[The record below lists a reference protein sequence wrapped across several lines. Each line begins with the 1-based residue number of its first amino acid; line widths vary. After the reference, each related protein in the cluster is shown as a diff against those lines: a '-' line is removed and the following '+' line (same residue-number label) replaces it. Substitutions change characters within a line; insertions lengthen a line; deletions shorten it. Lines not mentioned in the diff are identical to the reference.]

1 MFKMQ
6 FFYYDMSDEETLKD
20 DIFWSE
26 QVCFPIPIAV
36 KLDTKEVIRLKE
48 TEDGKQRYAL

>member
-20 DIFWSE
+20 DIFWSP

-36 KLDTKEVIRLKE
+36 KLDTKEVIRLKG
-48 TEDGKQRYAL
+48 TEDGKQ